1 MWNNIIIIINL
12 YWFFFSKLFEEN
24 VLALEAWLKENKLM
38 AHKEVFAAEVDD
50 LNDLSCE
57 ILEDNE
63 VIMDFIRKDL
73 GVSKILK
80 QRKIL
85 NAIKKLQG
93 MYIVQYIYTGFYC
106 FLLCFCS

>member
-1 MWNNIIIIINL
+1 M
-12 YWFFFSKLFEEN
+12 
-24 VLALEAWLKENKLM
+24 LALEAWLKENKLI
-38 AHKEVFAAEVDD
+38 AYRDVFEVEVDD

-63 VIMDFIRKDL
+63 LIMDFIRKDL

-85 NAIKKLQG
+85 IAIKKLQG
-93 MYIVQYIYTGFYC
+93 MYIVQYIYWLLLFFVV
-106 FLLCFCS
+106 FL